1 MTNAYKTTTVPIAR
15 SQEAIRKLL
24 INFHVRGIQFSE
36 DFETRNVNIKFAKE
50 MNGSM
55 RTISVSM
62 TIPEPPPAKRK
73 RSVTYRRGRMVY
85 GKLPQE
91 RQEQMARATYRALHD
106 WLKAQFVAVE
116 FGLLSFEDVFL
127 SHFEWIL
134 PNGTVSTVGAMI
146 KPRLETRSEF
156 LLESSERNPTKHA
169 PDKGNMLEGEVVYE

>member
-1 MTNAYKTTTVPIAR
+1 MSNAYKNTTVPIAR

-24 INFHVRGIQFSE
+24 INFGVRGVQFSE
-36 DFETRNVNIKFAKE
+36 DFETRNVNVKFAKDV
-50 MNGSM
+50 NKSM
-55 RTISVSM
+55 RTVSVSM

-73 RSVTYRRGRMVY
+73 RSATYRRGRMVY

-116 FGLLSFEDVFL
+116 FGLLTFEDVFL

-134 PNGTVSTVGAMI
+134 PNGVVSTVGAMI

-156 LLESSERNPTKHA
+156 
-169 PDKGNMLEGEVVYE
+169 MLEEGNVMDGEVVNEK